1 MCTVKYVLYRYSI
14 VGPDSPFSIEETSG
28 ELSTTD
34 VLDRETV
41 AIYNLTVICSDKHST
56 HPLSSSVL
64 VNVLVGDVNDH
75 WPQFQNSPYVA
86 HVPTEMDPGE
96 VMGKSQV
103 KVQADYIG

>member
-1 MCTVKYVLYRYSI
+1 M
-14 VGPDSPFSIEETSG
+14 GPDSPFSIEETSG

-41 AIYNLTVICSDKHST
+41 DIYNLTVIGRDKHPS
-56 HPLSSSVL
+56 HPLSSTVL

-96 VMGKSQV
+96 TMDKS
-103 KVQADYIG
+103 